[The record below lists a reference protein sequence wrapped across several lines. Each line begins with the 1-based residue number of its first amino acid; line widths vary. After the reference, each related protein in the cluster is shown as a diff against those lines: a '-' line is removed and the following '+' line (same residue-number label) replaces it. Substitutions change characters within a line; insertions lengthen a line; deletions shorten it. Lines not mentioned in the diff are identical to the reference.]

1 MKHNPNECANCA
13 ADQRPG
19 STLCDDCITTYGEGI
34 GTLPDGYKVFVSC
47 FKSGRKVMEI
57 DVAKGL
63 ISNLNKMIKY
73 HLFEL
78 GHTIQLKRVKLD
90 K

>member
-1 MKHNPNECANCA
+1 MKHNPNECANCG

-19 STLCDDCITTYGEGI
+19 SILCDDCITTYGEGI
-34 GTLPDGYKVFVSC
+34 GTLPEGYKFSVSC
-47 FKSGRKVMEI
+47 FKLGRKVMEI
-57 DVAKGL
+57 DVAGCL
-63 ISNLNKMIKY
+63 ISNLIGLIKY

-78 GHTIQLKRVKLD
+78 GHTIRLKRVKLD